1 MSKESDRLDRLKLI
15 VSSLEEKPGCYQ
27 YLDADGVIIYVGK
40 AKNLK
45 RRVSSYFN
53 KNQQSH
59 KTRVLVSKIEDIK
72 YIYVNSDE
80 DALLQENQLIKRYKP
95 KYNILLKDDK
105 TYPWVCISN
114 EYFPRVYKT
123 RKLIKGAGKYY
134 GPFSHQGTLNNM
146 LDLINHL
153 YPIRRCRFNIT
164 EQGILQQ
171 KYNTCLE
178 YHIKNCKAPCI
189 GRQTHEE
196 YMNDISEIAEILSG
210 NTRGICDRLMELMQ
224 RLAAEMRFE
233 EAQFVKQKY
242 DKARDFCEKS
252 EVVSFSY
259 NNIDVFSIVNDE
271 GVAYINYLHVANG
284 GINQA
289 FTFEYKKKIEETD
302 EDLLALG
309 IIETR
314 ERFKST
320 AKEIIVP
327 FAIED
332 ELEGVTFT
340 VPQRGDKRKLLDLSM
355 MNVRQYK
362 LDKIKQAEKLNP
374 EQRSVNLMRELQ
386 DKLKLPKLPMHIE
399 CFDNS
404 NVQGND
410 AVAGCVVFRKTKPAR
425 SEYRKYN
432 IKSVVGP
439 DDYASMSE
447 VVFRR
452 YYRAI
457 EENTPLPDLII
468 TDGGKGQM
476 EVVRRVIEDEL
487 HLSIPIA
494 GLAKDNHHRTSELL
508 YGNPPVTIGL
518 DIKSALFNFLT
529 RIQDEVH
536 RYAITFHRE
545 KRSKHQIASAL
556 DEIKGIGP
564 ATKQLL
570 LKKYKSIKRIK
581 EADLADL
588 EATIGKAK
596 AKIIKEA
603 L

>member
-123 RKLIKGAGKYY
+123 RKLIQGAGKYY

-242 DKARDFCEKS
+242 DKAREFCEKS

-410 AVAGCVVFRKTKPAR
+410 AVAGCVVFRKIKPA
-425 SEYRKYN
+425 
-432 IKSVVGP
+432 
-439 DDYASMSE
+439 
-447 VVFRR
+447 
-452 YYRAI
+452 
-457 EENTPLPDLII
+457 
-468 TDGGKGQM
+468 
-476 EVVRRVIEDEL
+476 
-487 HLSIPIA
+487 
-494 GLAKDNHHRTSELL
+494 
-508 YGNPPVTIGL
+508 
-518 DIKSALFNFLT
+518 
-529 RIQDEVH
+529 
-536 RYAITFHRE
+536 
-545 KRSKHQIASAL
+545 
-556 DEIKGIGP
+556 
-564 ATKQLL
+564 
-570 LKKYKSIKRIK
+570 
-581 EADLADL
+581 
-588 EATIGKAK
+588 
-596 AKIIKEA
+596 
-603 L
+603 

>member
-1 MSKESDRLDRLKLI
+1 MSKESDRLERLKLI

-27 YLDADGVIIYVGK
+27 YLDAEGVIIYVGK

-45 RRVSSYFN
+45 RRVASYFN
-53 KNQQSH
+53 KNQQSR
-59 KTRVLVSKIEDIK
+59 KTSILVSKIEDIK
-72 YIYVNSDE
+72 YIYVNSDQ

-105 TYPWVCISN
+105 TYPSVCISN

-123 RKLIKGAGKYY
+123 RNIVKGAGKYY

-153 YPIRRCRFNIT
+153 YTIRRCRFNIT
-164 EQGILQQ
+164 DEGIKQL
-171 KYNTCLE
+171 KYDTCLE

-189 GRQTHEE
+189 GKQSHDD
-196 YMNDISEIAEILSG
+196 YMNDIREIAEILSG
-210 NTRGICDRLMELMQ
+210 NTRGICDKLMQLMQ

-233 EAQFVKQKY
+233 EAEIVKRKY
-242 DKARDFCEKS
+242 EKAREFCEKS

-259 NNIDVFSIVNDE
+259 NNIDVFTIVNDE

-284 GINQA
+284 AINQA

-314 ERFKST
+314 QRFKST

-327 FAIED
+327 FELED

-340 VPQRGDKRKLLDLSM
+340 VPQRGDKRKLLDLSL

-386 DKLKLPKLPMHIE
+386 DKLKLPKLPIHIE

-404 NVQGND
+404 NVQGDD
-410 AVAGCVVFRKTKPAR
+410 AVAGCVVFKKTKPAR

-452 YYRAI
+452 YFRAI
-457 EENTPLPDLII
+457 QENTPLPDLII

-476 EVVRRVIEDEL
+476 EVVRKVIEDEL
-487 HLSIPIA
+487 NLSIPIA

-508 YGNPPVTIGL
+508 FGNPPVTVGL

-536 RYAITFHRE
+536 RYAITFHRD
-545 KRSKHQIASAL
+545 KRSKHQVASAL

-564 ATKQLL
+564 ATKQIL
-570 LKKYKSIKRIK
+570 LKKFKSIKRIK
-581 EADLADL
+581 DADIDEL
-588 EATIGKAK
+588 EAAIGKAK